1 MNLINIYNYLE
12 PEKNPKDIMKMLLY
26 LALPFYVRPYMSVL
40 VAITISMSLFCNKMK
55 YLDGDLSQ
63 QLHIHA
69 KRIYEP

>member
-1 MNLINIYNYLE
+1 
-12 PEKNPKDIMKMLLY
+12 MLLY